1 MRMHAT
7 NWDSIR
13 TNSVHP
19 RASVVSSLAFS
30 GGALIPLLLLL
41 VDGAADA
48 LPGVALLFVDAT
60 LSLFF
65 GRRAILG
72 GLRMLAIGAAAGGL
86 TFLIGSN
93 DGRRFEVASAR
104 VDALG
109 G

>member
-1 MRMHAT
+1 MHAT

-19 RASVVSSLAFS
+19 RASIVSFLAFS

-48 LPGVALLFVDAT
+48 LPVIIALTGVALLSVDAT
-60 LSLFF
+60 LGLSF

-72 GLRMLAIGAAAGGL
+72 GFRMLAIGAAAGGL
-86 TFLIGSN
+86 TFLIGRMM
-93 DGRRFEVASAR
+93 GV
-104 VDALG
+104 ALG
-109 G
+109 